1 MYIDLASVG
10 TTVLFLVLSFVLG
23 LFAQAFLEMTAGVGS
38 FAVGLIEIFAGG
50 RPSASS
56 TPSTNKLAVLL
67 RMVVYLGVI
76 IAAIVLA
83 TAGMSLY
90 ANICAIFGGL
100 ALGLAL
106 VKLLAR

>member
-1 MYIDLASVG
+1 
-10 TTVLFLVLSFVLG
+10 VLSFVLC
-23 LFAQAFLEMTAGVGS
+23 LFAQAFLEMTAGIGS
-38 FAVGLIEIFAGG
+38 FAVDMIETLAGG
-50 RPSASS
+50 RSSPSSVPTTS
-56 TPSTNKLAVLL
+56 KLAGPL

-83 TAGMSLY
+83 TTGMSSY